1 MVGEVLDVMA
11 GLAQDGMTMMVV
23 THEMGFARRV
33 ADRVVFM
40 DEGCIVEDSP
50 VDAFFD
56 APRSDRAREFLAR
69 ILH

>member
-1 MVGEVLDVMA
+1 
-11 GLAQDGMTMMVV
+11 MTMMVV

-40 DEGCIVEDSP
+40 DEGRILEDSP
-50 VDAFFD
+50 APAFFD
-56 APRSDRAREFLAR
+56 APRSSRAREFLAR